1 MHDESFLFV
10 QDPYFLHLIA
20 LFFPSTEKSPRGT
33 GFLYLSFFLLF
44 FIEPSFSNPTFF
56 QGPPNIKCCELANIS
71 LIFLAW
77 LPLSLNGFVCVS
89 SGT

>member
-10 QDPYFLHLIA
+10 QGPYFLHLIA
-20 LFFPSTEKSPRGT
+20 LFFFSIEKSPRGT
-33 GFLYLSFFLLF
+33 YSLFILF
-44 FIEPSFSNPTFF
+44 FIESSFSNPTFF

-77 LPLSLNGFVCVS
+77 LPLPLNGFVCVS